1 MLQIED
7 IIEIRKAEIYD
18 RGYEIVFPNNKII
31 WLTKRRTIA
40 GLLLLIKYE
49 ICSEEDLE
57 KSKIFSREKLMT
69 LGFRIAMEMP
79 TSLLVNYGQ
88 KKDFPQFTLKDFKA
102 IENMFY
108 IKKIMI
114 LSLTPMQKL
123 FGLRLAILIE

>member
-49 ICSEEDLE
+49 ICSEEDLVGANG
-57 KSKIFSREKLMT
+57 R
-69 LGFRIAMEMP
+69 
-79 TSLLVNYGQ
+79 
-88 KKDFPQFTLKDFKA
+88 
-102 IENMFY
+102 
-108 IKKIMI
+108 
-114 LSLTPMQKL
+114 
-123 FGLRLAILIE
+123 LRV

>member
-1 MLQIED
+1 
-7 IIEIRKAEIYD
+7 
-18 RGYEIVFPNNKII
+18 
-31 WLTKRRTIA
+31 
-40 GLLLLIKYE
+40 
-49 ICSEEDLE
+49 
-57 KSKIFSREKLMT
+57 MT